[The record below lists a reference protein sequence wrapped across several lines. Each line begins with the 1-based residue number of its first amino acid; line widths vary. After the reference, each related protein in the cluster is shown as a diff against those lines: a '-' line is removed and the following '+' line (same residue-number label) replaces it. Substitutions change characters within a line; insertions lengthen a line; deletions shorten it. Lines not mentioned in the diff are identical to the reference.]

1 MQLRQDAG
9 ALHPVQLG
17 DVGNQL
23 GDKFILHQ
31 LANFR
36 LVAAMAA
43 ARHQIAYA
51 HFQRPRQP
59 LQRRERR
66 RGLFVFDL
74 GDVGA
79 WHLHAQRQ
87 LPLAQAKAVAQRADG
102 IGHLQVRSVM
112 AVAISMIL
120 GESFRLNRR
129 DHWFLRVERGVAA
142 PAKVIVSLKLNQ
154 MTAIATD
161 NFPCIY
167 GSQSCG
173 HSGCASMPERATD
186 YKAPAKLS

>member
-1 MQLRQDAG
+1 
-9 ALHPVQLG
+9 
-17 DVGNQL
+17 
-23 GDKFILHQ
+23 
-31 LANFR
+31 
-36 LVAAMAA
+36 MAA

-74 GDVGA
+74 GDVSPR
-79 WHLHAQRQ
+79 HLHAQRQ

-102 IGHLQVRSVM
+102 ISHLQVRSVM
-112 AVAISMIL
+112 AVAVSMIL
-120 GESFRLNRR
+120 GEDFRFGG
-129 DHWFLRVERGVAA
+129 DDWFLGIERGVAA

-154 MTAIATD
+154 MTTIATD